1 MKDSDGVF
9 SLRGSSVLEHGV
21 LVSCTT
27 LSARGGG
34 GGGAK
39 SVHGSLANPPILN
52 YWIIG

>member
-27 LSARGGG
+27 LSARE